1 VRAAALALCL
11 IAALAAGCG
20 GDDEPA
26 APIEPRSVVLRAS
39 DLPGAFS
46 IDERVTGPVG
56 NAEVAENRP
65 EGYEEKLEE
74 WGRVAGYSRQLRRE
88 GKPGSGLRAA
98 DGVNSVASVYEDE
111 DGATDSFDTG
121 VRDYAE
127 AGFAPQ
133 GDLGVGDD
141 GRVFR
146 GTATFNERQVERQVE
161 YTVATWRTGR
171 VIASVVI
178 EGQPG
183 RVTIPMLK
191 ELARKQDQRV
201 RTALEA

>member
-1 VRAAALALCL
+1 VRAAALVLCL
-11 IAALAAGCG
+11 LAFLAAGCG

-56 NAEVAENRP
+56 NAEVAEGRP

-98 DGVNSVASVYEDE
+98 DGVNSVASVYEDD

-133 GDLGVGDD
+133 GDLGVGDE

-146 GTATFNERQVERQVE
+146 GTATFNDRPVE

-171 VIASVVI
+171 VIASVVV
-178 EGQPG
+178 EGRPG